1 VCDIAGSGPQE
12 SVSRRNVDTGES
24 QLFNQHPFVAFD
36 LIAKIPRMTRVA
48 EIIKYQDKYYD
59 GVGLSGDRR

>member
-1 VCDIAGSGPQE
+1 VILPEA
-12 SVSRRNVDTGES
+12 VLKKVYRGETLTPENPS
-24 QLFNQHPFVAFD
+24 SSINTRLWRFD

-48 EIIKYQDKYYD
+48 VIIKYQDKYYD